1 MLKRLLPWLVLCAG
15 LLAAFWYVTRP
26 KPIAVILHTVT
37 RGAVETTVANTRV
50 GTIKACR
57 RAYLAPASGGRVAS
71 LMVSEGARVAAG
83 QVLLEVWNE
92 DLQAQWRLETEQV
105 AVSRAHSEEACALA
119 RLAEREAR
127 RLQAIPPKRQLVS
140 EESVDNAVSQA
151 QAKQAAC
158 RAAETG
164 VAAQKARSAAA
175 SALLEKSRLRA
186 PFAGIVAEVNVELG
200 EYLTPSPP
208 GIPTLP
214 AVDLLDVGCL
224 YVSAPIDEVDA
235 PAIRVGQTARV
246 SLDAFPNR
254 KFAAGVRRI
263 APYVLDKE
271 KQARTVEVE
280 VNLEDPEALQNLLPG
295 YSADVEILL
304 QSKAGVIRAPSRALL
319 EGGKVL
325 VFQNGRLLERRLRTG
340 LADWDYT
347 EVLEGLAEG
356 ERIVLSLGREGVKAG
371 AYAEADAATE
381 P

>member
-1 MLKRLLPWLVLCAG
+1 MLKRLPFGLLLLAG
-15 LLAAFWYVTRP
+15 LAGGFWYSTRP
-26 KPIAVILHTVT
+26 RPVPVILHTVA

-57 RAYLAPASGGRVAS
+57 RAYLAPASGGRVAH
-71 LMVSEGARVAAG
+71 LAVSEGARVAAG

-92 DLQAQWRLETEQV
+92 DLQAQARLETEQV
-105 AVSRAHSEEACALA
+105 AVSQAQSEETCALA

-127 RLQAIPPKRQLVS
+127 RLQAMQQKKQLVS
-140 EESVDNAVSQA
+140 EESVDNALSQA

-158 RAAETG
+158 RAADARI
-164 VAAQKARSAAA
+164 AAQKARSAAA
-175 SALLEKSRLRA
+175 AALLEKSRLRA
-186 PFAGIVAEVNVELG
+186 PFAGTVAEVNVELG

-214 AVDLLDVGCL
+214 AVDLLDLSCL

-254 KFAAGVRRI
+254 KFAAAVRRI

-280 VNLEDPEALQNLLPG
+280 ANLATTEAQQDLLPG

-304 QSKAGVIRAPSRALL
+304 QSKADVLRIPSRALL

-325 VFQNGRLLERRLRTG
+325 VLQDDRLQERRLRTG
-340 LADWDYT
+340 LADWDHT
-347 EVLEGLAEG
+347 EVLEGLEEG
-356 ERIVLSLGREGVKAG
+356 ERIVVSLGREGVKAG
-371 AYAEADAATE
+371 AYATADSSGE